1 VSDKTQSPFPHG
13 WMPLGEET
21 LKKVLKDFGL
31 TDSEVEVYLFISK
44 YGALSGTDVARLIR
58 KDKAQ
63 IFRTFKSLQKKGLV
77 EATLEVPMRF
87 APVAFEKVLELTIK
101 AKKDEAARI
110 ENTKEQLLD
119 YWKDLNRKSLNVSL
133 EKFVVIEGRHKVYSK
148 ISQMV
153 AEAKS
158 HVSAVSTFSGL
169 FRAEQFGIFDTP
181 TNESRHA
188 VQFRLLTELSSQ
200 NVGAV
205 KSLLKSVAKKGFN
218 FKGKN
223 PDLGLS
229 VFPRMVIRD
238 NEEAVFFITQRTSL
252 SAEEDNLCLWTNCR
266 DLVQAF
272 TCVFEDLWQKA
283 SDVQDKI
290 FEIEARK
297 STPKTLVLRDAD
309 AANRKHMEIMQSAK
323 TEILVMTS
331 SEGLIELSENLHLL
345 KELAEKGVS
354 IRIMAP
360 IISENLQ
367 VVQQL
372 SKCCGIKHV
381 ADSYLRTTVVDGQH
395 LLQFKNPPSEREKH
409 ASALPLDN
417 AFYTNNREYVENTER
432 MLNELWKNSK
442 EPSAVTLES
451 ILNFS
456 KPSVAI
462 PEENAVQY
470 AHGALKKINAYNV
483 AGEESISE
491 KVILDRIINAKK
503 YEVKSPSKDLTR
515 VYGFS
520 GQAVIHPPAD
530 FCLPDVMVHVF
541 HYDKQSSYGAEDS
554 MVVYL
559 WLQTLK
565 GFTYVPVAVVGDV
578 AKGEAG
584 FKALFAGTPAGQNVR
599 ILKKDELQVQMH
611 GNTFFAGWTVTIPL
625 FPTQNVLPPAAIMLE
640 ALGKLK
646 TKAYAVT
653 FPSGYKVRIEG
664 NGFEAFVTF
673 CHPSS
678 KYSGPGTDGLIN
690 RDLIMTTTPP

>member
-1 VSDKTQSPFPHG
+1 V
-13 WMPLGEET
+13 GEET

-63 IFRTFKSLQKKGLV
+63 VFRTLKNLQKKGLV

-101 AKKDEAARI
+101 AKKDEATRI
-110 ENTKEQLLD
+110 ESTKEQLLD
-119 YWKDLNRKSLNVSL
+119 YWKGLNRKSLNVSL

-153 AEAKS
+153 AEAKNQL
-158 HVSAVSTFSGL
+158 SAVSTVSGL
-169 FRAEQFGIFDTP
+169 LRAEQFGIFDTP

-200 NVGAV
+200 NARVIKSIL
-205 KSLLKSVAKKGFN
+205 KSLTKKGIN
-218 FKGKN
+218 FKSKN

-238 NEEAVFFITQRTSL
+238 NEEAAFFITQRTSP

-272 TCVFEDLWQKA
+272 TCIFEDLWQKA

-290 FEIEARK
+290 FEIETRRL
-297 STPKTLVLRDAD
+297 TPKTFVLSDAD
-309 AANRKHMEIMQSAK
+309 AANSKHWEIMQSAK

-331 SEGLIELSENLHLL
+331 SEGLIEFSENFHLL
-345 KELAEKGVS
+345 KERAENGVS

-367 VVQQL
+367 LVQRL

-381 ADSYLRTTVVDGQH
+381 AGSYLRTTVVDGQH
-395 LLQFKNPPSEREKH
+395 LFQFKNLSSEGGKL
-409 ASALPLDN
+409 ASASPLEN
-417 AFYTNNREYVENTER
+417 TFYTNNRGYVENAER
-432 MLNELWKNSK
+432 MLNDLWKHSK

-456 KPSVAI
+456 NPSIALS
-462 PEENAVQY
+462 EENAVQDTN
-470 AHGALKKINAYNV
+470 AALEKINAYNI
-483 AGEESISE
+483 AREEPISE

-503 YEVKSPSKDLTR
+503 YEVQNPSKDLTR
-515 VYGFS
+515 AYGFS
-520 GQAVIHPPAD
+520 GQAVIHPPTD
-530 FCLPDVMVHVF
+530 FCLPDVMVHAF
-541 HYDKQSSYGAEDS
+541 HNDKQSSYGAEDY

-559 WLQTLK
+559 WLQTSK

-584 FKALFAGTPAGQNVR
+584 LKALFAGTPAAQNVK
-599 ILKKDELQVQMH
+599 IVKKDELQVQMH
-611 GNTFFAGWTVTIPL
+611 GNTFFAGWTVPIPL
-625 FPTQNVLPPAAIMLE
+625 FPTQKVLPPSAIILE
-640 ALGKLK
+640 ALGNLK
-646 TKAYAVT
+646 TKAYTVT
-653 FPSGYKVRIEG
+653 FPSGYKVKIEE
-664 NGFEAFVTF
+664 NSFEAFVTF

-678 KYSGPGTDGLIN
+678 KYSGPGTDGFIN
-690 RDLIMTTTPP
+690 RDLIMTTIPP

>member
-1 VSDKTQSPFPHG
+1 MH
-13 WMPLGEET
+13 LGEEN
-21 LKKVLKDFGL
+21 LKNVLKDFGL

-44 YGALSGTDVARLIR
+44 HGALSGSDVAHLIR

-63 IFRTFKSLQKKGLV
+63 VFRTLKNLQTKGLV

-110 ENTKEQLLD
+110 ESTKEQLLD
-119 YWKDLNRKSLNVSL
+119 YWKGLNRKSLDVSL

-153 AEAKS
+153 AEAKNQL
-158 HVSAVSTFSGL
+158 SAVLTVSGL
-169 FRAEQFGIFDTP
+169 LRAEQFGTFDTS

-188 VQFRLLTELSSQ
+188 IQFRLLTELSSQ
-200 NVGAV
+200 NAGAV
-205 KSLLKSVAKKGFN
+205 KSLLKSVTKRGFN
-218 FKGKN
+218 FKRKN

-290 FEIEARK
+290 FEIEATK
-297 STPKTLVLRDAD
+297 PTQKIFVASDAD
-309 AANRKHMEIMQSAK
+309 AANRKHMEIMRSAK

-331 SEGLIELSENLHLL
+331 SDGLIEFSENRHLL
-345 KELAEKGVS
+345 KERAEKGVS

-360 IISENLQ
+360 ITSENLQ

-372 SKCCGIKHV
+372 SKCCRIKHV
-381 ADSYLRTTVVDGQH
+381 GDSYLRTTVVDGQH
-395 LLQFKNPPSEREKH
+395 LFQFKNPSSEREKH
-409 ASALPLDN
+409 TSALPFEN
-417 AFYTNNREYVENTER
+417 TFYTNNREYVENTER
-432 MLNELWKNSK
+432 MLNNLWKNSK

-456 KPSVAI
+456 KPSIAS
-462 PEENAVQY
+462 PEENEVQY

-483 AGEESISE
+483 AGETSISE
-491 KVILDRIINAKK
+491 KVILDRIIINATK
-503 YEVKSPSKDLTR
+503 YEVKTPSKDLTR

-530 FCLPDVMVHVF
+530 FCLPDVMVHAF

-559 WLQTLK
+559 WLQTSK
-565 GFTYVPVAVVGDV
+565 GFTYVPVAVVGDA
-578 AKGEAG
+578 AKGETG

-599 ILKKDELQVQMH
+599 IVKKDALQVQMH
-611 GNTFFAGWTVTIPL
+611 GNTFFAGWTVPIPL
-625 FPTQNVLPPAAIMLE
+625 FPTQNVLPPSMIMLE
-640 ALGKLK
+640 ALGNLK

-653 FPSGYKVRIEG
+653 FPSGYKVKIEG

-673 CHPSS
+673 YHPSS
-678 KYSGPGTDGLIN
+678 KYSGPGTDGFIN